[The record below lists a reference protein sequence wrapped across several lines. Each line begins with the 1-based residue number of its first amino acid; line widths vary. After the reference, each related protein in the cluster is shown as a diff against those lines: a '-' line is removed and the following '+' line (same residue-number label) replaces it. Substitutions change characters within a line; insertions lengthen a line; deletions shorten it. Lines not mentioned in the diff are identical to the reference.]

1 MAFTEDLS
9 YIEDATT
16 GFAVAATYNGS
27 TTVYGI
33 FDNEYAEASNVQGS
47 NPTFTIKTSAI
58 ASPAHGDT
66 LVISGTTYKIR
77 GVEPDGTG
85 VTRLQL
91 ERQ

>member
-9 YIEDATT
+9 YLDDTTT
-16 GFAVAATYNGS
+16 GFAVSATYNGS
-27 TTVYGI
+27 TTVTGI
-33 FDNEYAEASNVQGS
+33 FDNGYAEAGGVQGS
-47 NPTFTIKTSAI
+47 NPTFTLKTSAI

-85 VTRLQL
+85 VTVLQL